1 MYIAGIDIGGT
12 KCAAVLG
19 KCVDN
24 NIIQVDVVDKVT
36 FKTSSCNGPTAV
48 IDRLILGLEDILAK
62 NFLISNDISCIGISC
77 GGPLNSEK
85 GLILSPPNLIGWD
98 NVPITDIFEKHFN
111 VKAVPFPQRVIGN
124 LIGNALMSLVVVEPA
139 GTHLRA

>member
-36 FKTSSCNGPTAV
+36 FKTQSCNGPSAV

-111 VKAVPFPQRVIGN
+111 VKAVLQN
-124 LIGNALMSLVVVEPA
+124 DANA
-139 GTHLRA
+139 